1 MYEVVLVAG
10 VQVSVGVVDW
20 PPAWSTGAVK
30 VTVPAA
36 ETLRVKVAEGVAAGL
51 LISLTLTVTEE
62 LPAAGGVPEMPP
74 DALLMVSPDGNRV
87 ADQVYGALP
96 PVADAVAAGLL
107 VSLTRTVTEELPTAD
122 GVPEMAPDPLLMVS
136 PDGNPVADQVYGAL
150 PIADAV
156 AWVGLVESVTVIVTE
171 LDPADVGVPDIWPL
185 LLMLKPEGRPLA
197 DQVYV
202 RRVSERRAPA

>member
-1 MYEVVLVAG
+1 MYEVALVAG

-20 PPAWSTGAVK
+20 PTAWFTGAVK

-36 ETLRVKVAEGVAAGL
+36 ETLRV
-51 LISLTLTVTEE
+51 
-62 LPAAGGVPEMPP
+62 
-74 DALLMVSPDGNRV
+74 N
-87 ADQVYGALP
+87 
-96 PVADAVAAGLL
+96 VADAVAAGLL

-202 RRVSERRAPA
+202 RRVIDLCIKNATVNAKKGEDRIGGYSPVVSLATFESGRWSE

>member
-1 MYEVVLVAG
+1 MYEVALVAG

-96 PVADAVAAGLL
+96 PVADAVA
-107 VSLTRTVTEELPTAD
+107 S
-122 GVPEMAPDPLLMVS
+122 
-136 PDGNPVADQVYGAL
+136 
-150 PIADAV
+150 
-156 AWVGLVESVTVIVTE
+156 VGLVESVTVTVTE
-171 LDPADVGVPDIWPL
+171 LDPEDVGVPDIWPL